1 MSAEPRRV
9 SGAERPPTPDHRS
22 SNPTARPRMGEWRLL
37 DVAEPLWSP
46 AGLAPSRSLLT
57 LDGRGLPRAK
67 LKIRCQNSSGRL
79 RSRSICAPKAVGWT
93 RPGEWTPGWTAGAMS
108 EYGCD
113 ALPGMMKLPHSYL
126 HPSRLCARSAGAP
139 STCDSLTPAV
149 RQWRQRGLAAA
160 VLVPSVGRTGGY
172 CSCGLLS

>member
-1 MSAEPRRV
+1 MKKYTILNAQQDCDTVYKMKVLCRSAHVRV
-9 SGAERPPTPDHRS
+9 
-22 SNPTARPRMGEWRLL
+22 ARADR
-37 DVAEPLWSP
+37 
-46 AGLAPSRSLLT
+46 AGHGVLVTQCAT
-57 LDGRGLPRAK
+57 DFV
-67 LKIRCQNSSGRL
+67 RCQNSSGRL
-79 RSRSICAPKAVGWT
+79 RSRSICAPRAVGWT

-108 EYGCD
+108 EYGCE
-113 ALPGMMKLPHSYL
+113 ALPGMTKLPRSAHL

-160 VLVPSVGRTGGY
+160 VLVPSVGRPGGW